1 MSNIPCC
8 RSFEMVAVSLM
19 ALSLFAAPQP
29 AGAQSPAKSTSKKP
43 AAAEK
48 PAAAATKPAAKLA
61 EPATAEEAAKVLD
74 LRTIPI
80 MEGAK
85 TRSERTLGLLMYEAK
100 GTPKAA
106 FEFHRQQL
114 VKLGFK
120 ELPGGYSD
128 KTSSSGNFT
137 KDGFRVSLS
146 AGEIS
151 GDPTKAGWSNVTL
164 GNGGNVALDKL
175 PVPPG
180 VKPFHPRADEASYT
194 TDAKPAETAAACR
207 KLLLAAG
214 WEPYGEMAP
223 LKSNPD
229 MTMQYFKRNNIKLLS
244 WVITMEAEGRKTTL
258 IRYNAEL
265 LSVDLPAPADA
276 TDPRYTDHQ
285 KRLWF
290 ESPEDQ
296 TDAIFAFYQERLPKQ
311 GWKAT
316 TEKPIADDRKK
327 TKFLVYRNPQKD
339 MLSLDTVRYS
349 GKVGVTLTHQTAA
362 EVAEG
367 ERLAKAQA
375 EVEKQRLA
383 AINKKVNVAVPLPA
397 NAKKI
402 DEQEAHMYEFRL
414 ATGSGPKELTA
425 LREHFLKEGWTE
437 GKGREFDET
446 SGIVLLT
453 KGFARLTLSYW
464 SLGVSGGVDIKVEG
478 TKNVVL
484 EPVSAKDK
492 LAADKPAADEPTD
505 EPLKPVKKKPAIPGL
520 PPGIELPDEVKDLL
534 KKALEEPGD
543 EKEGAGPAEEPKKGK
558 KPKTPGLPFPELPP
572 GVELPDEVK
581 EFLKKGLEESD
592 EEKPATKASPA
603 KKPAAAKKPAS
614 KKVEPTEE
622 DKEIKATPRVAA
634 ARRPASQE
642 GISPKRKAT
651 EKSLGEYDLS
661 KYDPKKP
668 TFWISPDGRR
678 VAYLTETGIVIDG
691 EAKDYGVRPPN
702 HPPRV
707 KPESFSFSPDS
718 KRTGYVALIAGKG
731 GGNEAVVL
739 DGKEGTKGYSS
750 IRPGPV
756 FSPDSQ
762 HYACICRLSASSFAN
777 VTLID
782 GREGREQ
789 HDNFAWE
796 LTFTPD
802 SQRVVYGVRIG
813 ENYRMREESL
823 DGSQRIERQ
832 HGPARL
838 IGNFFHGPAGQVG
851 YIAREGEKQFVF
863 YDGKEDTNRF
873 DEIQQLIV
881 SDDGKHVAYIAEPS
895 GFDDVAVIDGKPGK
909 VYGGFDSISKGS
921 LRLSPD
927 GSRAGY
933 SVQKSR
939 EAYVVLD
946 GKDEKAYVG
955 VMGLVFSPDN
965 KRVAYT
971 AIAGNKKWLTV
982 IDGKEGAAYDALGTP
997 GFSPDSKSVVMGAK
1011 LGNREFILLNGQPQ
1025 INGIAQKGY
1034 QQTSGPQFS
1043 PDGQRLVYLAKAGG
1057 KWLVVDSG
1065 KEQKP
1070 YDGIDAE
1077 IYFSADSRHL
1087 ATLVYEGDEEMVVVD
1102 GLEGK
1107 RYDMVVTFAGGE
1119 VHFDAATPGASGG
1132 TAFHYLAARG
1142 NELLLVEETIQD

>member
-180 VKPFHPRADEASYT
+180 VKPFHPTAYEASYT

-244 WVITMEAEGRKTTL
+244 WVMTMETEGRKTTL

-316 TEKPIADDRKK
+316 TEKPIADDGKR

-581 EFLKKGLEESD
+581 EFLKKGVEVPAD
-592 EEKPATKASPA
+592 EKPAPTKKPSPA
-603 KKPAAAKKPAS
+603 KKPVPKKA
-614 KKVEPTEE
+614 EPKEE
-622 DKEIKATPRVAA
+622 DKETGETPKVAL
-634 ARRPASQE
+634 ARRPAPRE
-642 GISPKRKAT
+642 GISSKRKIT

-661 KYDPKKP
+661 KFDPKKP
-668 TFWISPDGRR
+668 TLWISPDGRR
-678 VAYLTETGIVIDG
+678 VAYLTEKGIVIDG
-691 EAKDYGVRPPN
+691 ETKEYDYGVE
-702 HPPRV
+702 
-707 KPESFSFSPDS
+707 PESFTFSPDS
-718 KRTGYVALIAGKG
+718 KRTAYAAHVKRPKSDTNYIL
-731 GGNEAVVL
+731 VL
-739 DGKEGTKGYSS
+739 DGKEAEQSYHRIG
-750 IRPGPV
+750 PGPV
-756 FSPDSQ
+756 FSPDSK
-762 HYACICRLSASSFAN
+762 HVVFFGDRFTAKDYEDF
-777 VTLID
+777 VVID
-782 GREGREQ
+782 GKEGPPQ
-789 HDNFAWE
+789 KGFAWE
-796 LTFTPD
+796 MAFTPD
-802 SQRVVYGVRIG
+802 SKKLVYGVNLAKRERAI
-813 ENYRMREESL
+813 MREQTI
-823 DGSQRIERQ
+823 DGSQEPVDRAF
-832 HGPARL
+832 GPATLHR
-838 IGNFFHGPAGQVG
+838 NFFYGPAGELG
-851 YIAREGEKQFVF
+851 YIGYGGENQFLVV
-863 YDGKEDTNRF
+863 YDGKEDPNRF
-873 DEIQQLIV
+873 REIEIRNVVV
-881 SDDGKHVAYIAEPS
+881 SGDGKHVAYVAES
-895 GFDDVAVIDGKPGK
+895 GVFKYVVVYDGKPGQESDRNVADRSLALSPDGQRIGYATRDFGKFTAVIDGQESK
-909 VYGGFDSISKGS
+909 VYRG
-921 LRLSPD
+921 
-927 GSRAGY
+927 
-933 SVQKSR
+933 
-939 EAYVVLD
+939 VL
-946 GKDEKAYVG
+946 GI
-955 VMGLVFSPDN
+955 VFSPDN

-971 AIAGNKKWLTV
+971 AVAAEADKWLAV
-982 IDGKEGAAYDALGTP
+982 IDGQEGAGYDGLGTP
-997 GFSPDSKSVVMGAK
+997 VFSPDSKSVAMAAK

-1025 INGIAQKGY
+1025 INGLAQKGY
-1034 QQTSGPQFS
+1034 EKTGAPRFS
-1043 PDGQRLVYLAKAGG
+1043 PDGQRLVYVAKTGG

-1065 KEQKP
+1065 QEQKP
-1070 YDGIDAE
+1070 YDAIDDDF
-1077 IYFSADSRHL
+1077 YFSADGRRL
-1087 ATLVYEGDEEMVVVD
+1087 ATVVFEGEQEMVVVD
-1102 GLEGK
+1102 GLEGN
-1107 RYDMVVTFAGGE
+1107 RYDMVVTIAGGE
-1119 VHFDAATPGASGG
+1119 VHFDAASGPSGG
-1132 TAFHYLAARG
+1132 IGFHYLAARG
-1142 NELLLVEETIQD
+1142 DELLLVEETIQDE

>member
-1 MSNIPCC
+1 MSIIPCC
-8 RSFEMVAVSLM
+8 RRFEIVAAVLL
-19 ALSLFAAPQP
+19 ALLSLAAEP
-29 AGAQSPAKSTSKKP
+29 KP
-43 AAAEK
+43 AAAQSAPKAGAKKPSTTEK
-48 PAAAATKPAAKLA
+48 PGAATPKPAAKLA

-74 LRTIPI
+74 LRTLPL

-85 TRSERTLGLLMYEAK
+85 ITSDRTLGMLMHEAK

-120 ELPGGYSD
+120 QQPGGYSD
-128 KTSSSGNFT
+128 KTNSSGDFT
-137 KDGFRVSLS
+137 KEGFLARLS
-146 AGEIS
+146 TYEVS

-164 GNGGNVALDKL
+164 VNGGNVALDKL

-180 VKPFHPRADEASYT
+180 VKSFHPTSYEASYT

-223 LKSNPD
+223 MARKPD

-244 WVITMEAEGRKTTL
+244 WVMTMETDGKTL

-265 LSVDLPAPADA
+265 LSVDLPAPPDA
-276 TDPRYTDHQ
+276 ADPRYTDHQ

-316 TEKPIADDRKK
+316 TEKPIADDGKK

-349 GKVGVTLTHQTAA
+349 GKVGVTLTHQSAA

-375 EVEKQRLA
+375 EVENQRLA
-383 AINKKVNVAVPLPA
+383 AINKKVKVVVPLPA

-402 DEQEAHMYEFRL
+402 DEQESHMYEYRL

-425 LREHFLKEGWTE
+425 LREHYLKEGWTE

-464 SLGVSGGVDIKVEG
+464 ALGVSGGVDIKVEG

-484 EPVSAKDK
+484 EPIAAKDK
-492 LAADKPAADEPTD
+492 LAADQPGADEPTD
-505 EPLKPVKKKPAIPGL
+505 EPLKPVKKKPAISGL
-520 PPGIELPDEVKDLL
+520 PPGIELPADVQDLL
-534 KKALEEPGD
+534 KKALEEAGE
-543 EKEGAGPAEEPKKGK
+543 EKKDAAPAEDPKKGK
-558 KPKTPGLPFPELPP
+558 KPKAPELPFPELPP

-581 EFLKKGLEESD
+581 EFLKKGLEEPGD
-592 EEKPATKASPA
+592 EKPTTKTPATKKPAPA
-603 KKPAAAKKPAS
+603 KKPTPKTA
-614 KKVEPTEE
+614 EPKEE
-622 DKEIKATPRVAA
+622 DQEIKETPKVAA
-634 ARRPASQE
+634 ARRPATQE
-642 GISPKRKAT
+642 GISPKRKTT

-661 KYDPKKP
+661 KYDPEKP
-668 TFWISPDGRR
+668 TLWISPNGRR

-691 EAKDYGVRPPN
+691 EEKDYGVRPPN

-718 KRTGYVALIAGKG
+718 KRTGYVAYIPDKFGR
-731 GGNEAVVL
+731 NEAVVL
-739 DGKEGTKGYSS
+739 DGKVVTKGFSNVG
-750 IRPGPV
+750 PGPI

-762 HYACICRLSASSFAN
+762 HYACICRLAASSFDQ
-777 VTLID
+777 VLLID
-782 GREGREQ
+782 GEEGKEK
-789 HDNFAWE
+789 HENFSQG
-796 LTFTPD
+796 LIFTPD
-802 SQRVVYGVRIG
+802 SKRIVYGVKIG
-813 ENYRMREESL
+813 ENYQMREESL
-823 DGSQRIERQ
+823 DGSKRMERQ
-832 HGPARL
+832 HGFV
-838 IGNFFHGPAGQVG
+838 NHFFYGPAGQIG
-851 YIAREGEKQFVF
+851 YIAREGDKQFVF

-895 GFDDVAVIDGKPGK
+895 GFDDVAVINGKPGK

-933 SVQKSR
+933 AVKKSR

-955 VMGLVFSPDN
+955 VMGLVFSPDS

-971 AIAGNKKWLTV
+971 AIVGNKKWLTV
-982 IDGKEGAAYDALGTP
+982 VDGKEGAAYDALGTP
-997 GFSPDSKSVVMGAK
+997 GISPDSKSVVMGAK
-1011 LGNREFILLNGQPQ
+1011 LGEREFILLNGQPQ
-1025 INGIAQKGY
+1025 INGLAQKGY
-1034 QQTSGPQFS
+1034 QQTGAPRFS
-1043 PDGQRLVYLAKAGG
+1043 PDGSRLVYLAKAGG
-1057 KWLVVDSG
+1057 RWLVVDSG

-1070 YDGIDAE
+1070 YDAIDDDF
-1077 IYFSADSRHL
+1077 YFSADSRHL
-1087 ATLVYEGDEEMVVVD
+1087 ATLVADGEQEMVVVD
-1102 GLEGK
+1102 GLEGN
-1107 RYDMVVTFAGGE
+1107 RYDMVLTLAGGE
-1119 VHFDAATPGASGG
+1119 VHFDAAATGSGGG

-1142 NELLLVEETIQD
+1142 NELLLVEETIQE